1 MFVHLFQGL
10 IKGRNHN
17 PMKHNFI
24 NAFYLFGIALVLS
37 SPVLAQKI
45 EREVQEMLNAQGQ
58 AEAIVLL
65 KEQADLSFAQEL
77 SPKEDKGTYVFQKL
91 QSTAERTQAPLWTI
105 LNQAKLSASPLWIV
119 NAIYIPHLDPR
130 TAQLLAALP
139 SVQTIMHNPHTYLS
153 PPRKEPTVATLRSS
167 VEWGIEK
174 IGATAVWRKGFTGQ
188 GVVIAG
194 QDTGYDWEHP
204 TLIKK
209 YRGSTETGSNHNY
222 NWHDGISKYN
232 PLNNDTINPCGLNS
246 KVPCDDDNHGTHT
259 MGTMVGDDGAGNQIG
274 VAPGARWIGCRNMDR
289 GWGSPASYLD
299 CFQWFLAPTDL
310 NNKTPNPKLAPHVI
324 NNSWGC
330 PAIEGCN
337 TSNWK
342 VMEKAIINLRAAGI
356 VVVVSAGN
364 SGSQGCNSVDDAPA
378 FFPQSF
384 SIGATN
390 INDVIARFS
399 SRGPAF
405 WQDTAVLKPNVSAP
419 GQGVRSS
426 VPGGGFAA
434 FSGTSMAGPHVAGAV
449 ALIISANPALA
460 GQVETIETL
469 LEKTATNLTDTMTC
483 NGLRSD
489 RSPNPVYGFGRI
501 NVEAAVNEA
510 LKITTP
516 VDTPKQQKIA
526 IKATPN
532 PVVDG
537 SVLVELGNI
546 VNNGILEV
554 LDPAGRMLQRHVLSA
569 APFQSKTLNLS
580 ALPKGAY
587 FIRIV
592 SGNAYG
598 YQKIVK
604 I

>member
-10 IKGRNHN
+10 NQGHNHN
-17 PMKHNFI
+17 PMKHIFI
-24 NAFYLFGIALVLS
+24 NAFCLFGIALGLF
-37 SPVLAQKI
+37 SPIQAQKI
-45 EREVQEMLNAQGQ
+45 EREVQEMLHTQGH
-58 AEAIVLL
+58 AEAIVMLA
-65 KEQADLSFAQEL
+65 EQVDLSFALQL
-77 SPKEDKGTYVFQKL
+77 PSKEAKGAYVFQKL
-91 QSTAERTQAPLWTI
+91 KTTAERSQAPLWKI
-105 LNQAKLSASPLWIV
+105 LFDAKLSASPLWIV
-119 NAIYIPHLDPR
+119 NAIFVPELDQA
-130 TAQLLAALP
+130 TATLLAAHP
-139 SVQTIMHNPHTYLS
+139 AVQAIISNPHTYLS
-153 PPRKEPTVATLRSS
+153 PPRMETSIANLRSS

-174 IGATAVWRKGFTGQ
+174 IGAAAVWAKGITGQ

-204 TLIKK
+204 ALIRK
-209 YRGSTETGSNHNY
+209 YRGNVEAVPNHNY

-246 KVPCDDDNHGTHT
+246 KFPCDDDNHGTHT
-259 MGTMVGDDGAGNQIG
+259 MGTMVGDDGVGNQIG

-310 NNKTPNPKLAPHVI
+310 KNQNPNPKLAPHVI
-324 NNSWGC
+324 NNSWAC
-330 PAIEGCN
+330 PDIEGCGPN
-337 TSNWK
+337 NWK
-342 VMEKAIINLRAAGI
+342 LMEKAIINLRAAGV

-364 SGSQGCNSVDDAPA
+364 SGSQGCGSVNDAPA

-390 INDVIARFS
+390 ISDVIARFS
-399 SRGPAF
+399 SRGPAR
-405 WQDTAVLKPNVSAP
+405 WQDTLVLKPNVSAP

-426 VPGGGFAA
+426 VPGGGFAS

-469 LEKTATNLTDTMTC
+469 LEKTAVSLTDTMSC
-483 NGLRSD
+483 SGLRSNL
-489 RSPNPVYGFGRI
+489 SPNPVYGYGRI
-501 NVEAAVNEA
+501 NVLAAVEAAQR
-510 LKITTP
+510 ISTP

-526 IKATPN
+526 LKVSPN

-537 SVLVELGNI
+537 TVLIELGSLPDVGN
-546 VNNGILEV
+546 LEV
-554 LDPAGRMLQRHVLSA
+554 LDPTGRLLQRHVLSQA
-569 APFQSKTLNLS
+569 NFQSKTLNLE
-580 ALPKGAY
+580 ALPTGTY

-592 SGNAYG
+592 AGSAYG

>member
-1 MFVHLFQGL
+1 
-10 IKGRNHN
+10 
-17 PMKHNFI
+17 MKHTFI
-24 NAFYLFGIALVLS
+24 NAFCLVGIALVFVAPLQ
-37 SPVLAQKI
+37 AQKI
-45 EREVQEMLNAQGQ
+45 EREVQEMLNASGQ
-58 AEAIVLL
+58 AEAIVMLQ
-65 KEQADLSFAQEL
+65 EQADLSFARQL
-77 SPKEDKGTYVFQKL
+77 STKEDKGTYVFQKL
-91 QSTAERTQAPLWTI
+91 QATAERTQAPLWSI
-105 LNQAKLSASPLWIV
+105 LIQAQLSASPLWII
-119 NAIYIPHLDPR
+119 NAIYVPQLDR
-130 TAQLLAALP
+130 NTANLLAAHP
-139 SVQTIMHNPHTYLS
+139 GVKAIIPNPHTYLS
-153 PPRKEPTVATLRSS
+153 PPRLEPSTANLRSA
-167 VEWGIEK
+167 VEWGLEK
-174 IGATAVWRKGFTGQ
+174 IGATAVWSKGFTGQ

-194 QDTGYDWEHP
+194 QDTGYDWVHP

-209 YRGSTETGSNHNY
+209 YRGSVEAGADHNY
-222 NWHDGISKYN
+222 NWHDGITKYN

-310 NNKTPNPKLAPHVI
+310 KNQNPNPKLAPHVI

-330 PAIEGCN
+330 PEIEGCN
-337 TSNWK
+337 SSNWK
-342 VMEKAIINLRAAGI
+342 VMERAIINLRAAGI

-364 SGSQGCNSVDDAPA
+364 SGAQGCGSVNDAPA

-384 SIGATN
+384 SIGATT

-399 SRGPAF
+399 SRGPAR
-405 WQDTAVLKPNVSAP
+405 WQDTLVLKPNVSAP

-426 VPGGGFAA
+426 VPGGGFAV

-460 GQVETIETL
+460 GQVERIETL
-469 LEKTATNLTDTMTC
+469 LEKTAVPLTDTMTC
-483 NGLRSD
+483 SGFRSD
-489 RSPNPVYGFGRI
+489 RSPNPVYGYGRI

-510 LKITTP
+510 LNITTP
-516 VDTPKQQKIA
+516 VDTPHQQKIA
-526 IKATPN
+526 MRVSPN

-537 SVLVELGNI
+537 AIVVELGSL
-546 VNNGILEV
+546 VDVGTLEV
-554 LDPAGRMLQRHVLSA
+554 LDPAGRMLQRHILSA
-569 APFQSKTLNLS
+569 ANFQSKNLNLS
-580 ALPKGAY
+580 ALPRGAY

-598 YQKIVK
+598 YQKVVK